1 VEIRGLKSD
10 LMARFTFDFYYMV
23 CCKKILYVL
32 ANSGPDVK
40 LKAPMKCNITLNF
53 DSEPA
58 KV

>member
-23 CCKKILYVL
+23 CSKKILYVL
-32 ANSGPDVK
+32 ANSGSDVK
-40 LKAPMKCNITLNF
+40 LKAPTLNF